1 MAQGVPLSETYRGAL
16 PFVLSDMVRTV
27 ILVMFPVITLWLV
40 RVGF

>member
-1 MAQGVPLSETYRGAL
+1 L

-27 ILVMFPVITLWLV
+27 ILVMFPAITLWLV